1 MLKRIPI
8 LPTLLVLIA
17 VGVMV
22 RLGFWQLD
30 RLHQKEAMLVRYQSN
45 YLLPDIA
52 FPTGPGDEAALFRRA
67 TFNCERPS
75 MIPAEGAGMAGT
87 RFIASCANGALVQL
101 GTSID
106 PGARPSWSGGAVR
119 GTISGAPDH
128 RTWIEAIRDPRPL
141 RLMLVADP
149 PLAGLHPN
157 AKPDPANI
165 PNNHLSYAAQW
176 FLFALTALVIYGLA
190 LRKRLAA

>member
-8 LPTLLVLIA
+8 FPTLLVLIA
-17 VGVMV
+17 VGAMV
-22 RLGFWQLD
+22 RLGVWQLD
-30 RLHQKEAMLVRYQSN
+30 QLHEKEALLVRYQSN
-45 YLLPDIA
+45 NLLPAIA
-52 FPTGPGDEAALFRRA
+52 FPIRSGDETALFRRA
-67 TFNCERPS
+67 TLTCENPV

-87 RFIASCANGALVQL
+87 RFIADCSNGALVQL

-106 PGARPSWSGGAVR
+106 PSAKPSWIGGSVS

-128 RTWIEAIRDPRPL
+128 RTWIEAIRNPKPL

-149 PLAGLHPN
+149 PLAGLRPN

-165 PNNHLSYAAQW
+165 ANNHLSYAVQW
-176 FLFALTALVIYGLA
+176 FLFALTALVIYALA
-190 LRKRLAA
+190 LRKRLDA